1 MSSVVKKLVE
11 NKLMTPPYDFVEET
25 VYEVIMGSVAYGVSN
40 NTSDVDVYAVAV
52 PSKSMVFPHLTRH
65 VDGFGPK
72 PENFSVYQK
81 HHMEMSEKEY
91 DVVVYSL
98 VKYFALCAD
107 NNPNM
112 IDSLFVPKRCV
123 IHATDAGL
131 HMRSFRRLFL
141 SKRIFD
147 KLRGYAFKELKA
159 LEVRRPNA
167 DAKRKASIIEHGYD
181 VKSAYHVVRLMLEAE
196 QVLLEGDLDLERN
209 REQLK
214 HVRRG
219 GYTLKELKTWFKHKE
234 LELTTMHV
242 DSEIP
247 LRVDYK
253 RLTAL
258 LFECLEMHFGSLD
271 MAQDVDPRTIEKLE
285 KIRRIVNDR

>member
-40 NTSDVDVYAVAV
+40 NTSDMDIYAVAV
-52 PSKSMVFPHLTRH
+52 PHKSMVFPHLTGNIT
-65 VDGFGPK
+65 GFGPS
-72 PENFSVYQK
+72 PESFDVYQK
-81 HHMEMSEKEY
+81 HHMVLEEKEY
-91 DVVVYSL
+91 DVAIYSL

-112 IDSLFVPKRCV
+112 IDSLFVPERCV
-123 IHATDAGL
+123 LHATDIGY
-131 HMRSFRRLFL
+131 HMRSYRKLFL

-147 KLRGYAFKELKA
+147 KLRGYAFKELKSLETYKPDIGGKRQA
-159 LEVRRPNA
+159 LVDEF
-167 DAKRKASIIEHGYD
+167 GYN

-196 QVLLEGDLDLERN
+196 QILAEGDLDLERN

-214 HVRRG
+214 FVRRG
-219 GYTLKELKTWFKHKE
+219 GYSLKELKEWFQHKE
-234 LELTTMHV
+234 KELTTAYTSSKV
-242 DSEIP
+242 Q
-247 LRVDYK
+247 VKVNYK
-253 RLTAL
+253 QLNTL
-258 LFECLEMHFGSLD
+258 LFECLEMHFGSLE

-285 KIRRIVNDR
+285 KIRRIVNS

>member
-1 MSSVVKKLVE
+1 MA
-11 NKLMTPPYDFVEET
+11 PPYDFVGET

-40 NTSDVDVYAVAV
+40 NTSDMDVYAVVV
-52 PSKSMVFPHLTRH
+52 PPKSMVFPHLTGH

-72 PENFSVYQK
+72 PVNFDVYQK
-81 HHMEMSEKEY
+81 HHMEMGEKEY
-91 DVVVYSL
+91 DVAVYSL

-131 HMRSFRRLFL
+131 HMRSYRRLFL

-159 LEVRRPNA
+159 LETHHPDAN
-167 DAKRKASIIEHGYD
+167 AKRKALIEEYGYD

-196 QVLLEGDLDLERN
+196 QVLLEGNLDLERN

-219 GYTLKELKTWFKHKE
+219 GYTLEELKKWFKHKE

-242 DSEIP
+242 DSELP
-247 LRVDYK
+247 VRVDYK
-253 RLTAL
+253 RLTAV
-258 LFECLEMHFGSLD
+258 LFECLEMHFGNLD
-271 MAQDVDPRTIEKLE
+271 MARDVDPRTVEKLE
-285 KIRRIVNDR
+285 KIRRIINDE